1 MLFQLFGLILF
12 SAHVYG
18 SFAAAGAR
26 LVVLEQHLCTP
37 LYYLLSYFRCECPD
51 GRFGVTC
58 DESASACTT
67 GRHKCEED
75 SKCSVMKDGNYE
87 CLCPLGK
94 TGKFCETTVF
104 ISDPL
109 FTGGNSFMSLT
120 LDSAIR
126 FNTEINLEIRPDSM
140 DGLIVHFGQSRD
152 ARHQDYFTIMLKN
165 STLVSIFILLN

>member
-1 MLFQLFGLILF
+1 
-12 SAHVYG
+12 
-18 SFAAAGAR
+18 
-26 LVVLEQHLCTP
+26 
-37 LYYLLSYFRCECPD
+37 
-51 GRFGVTC
+51 
-58 DESASACTT
+58 
-67 GRHKCEED
+67 
-75 SKCSVMKDGNYE
+75 MKDGNYE

-94 TGKFCETTVF
+94 TGKFCETSVF

-165 STLVSIFILLN
+165 STLVSIFILPMYLSSPYTMAIQIVEFSRGDTKLERFLPKIQYTQRKSLNFENWCNGEVSKSVKI

>member
-1 MLFQLFGLILF
+1 
-12 SAHVYG
+12 
-18 SFAAAGAR
+18 
-26 LVVLEQHLCTP
+26 
-37 LYYLLSYFRCECPD
+37 
-51 GRFGVTC
+51 
-58 DESASACTT
+58 
-67 GRHKCEED
+67 
-75 SKCSVMKDGNYE
+75 MKDGNYE

-165 STLVSIFILLN
+165 STLVSIFSAAYRRLLSFVSYTMAIWVVEFSWRDTKFERFLPKNQYTQR

>member
-1 MLFQLFGLILF
+1 
-12 SAHVYG
+12 
-18 SFAAAGAR
+18 
-26 LVVLEQHLCTP
+26 
-37 LYYLLSYFRCECPD
+37 
-51 GRFGVTC
+51 
-58 DESASACTT
+58 
-67 GRHKCEED
+67 
-75 SKCSVMKDGNYE
+75 MKDGNYE

-165 STLVSIFILLN
+165 STLVSIFSAAYSRLLSFVSYTMAIWVVKFSKRDTKLESFLPKNQYTQRKLLNFEFCVLDY

>member
-1 MLFQLFGLILF
+1 M
-12 SAHVYG
+12 
-18 SFAAAGAR
+18 
-26 LVVLEQHLCTP
+26 
-37 LYYLLSYFRCECPD
+37 YYLLSYFRCECPD

-67 GRHKCEED
+67 GRHQCKED

-165 STLVSIFILLN
+165 STLVSILYCLLCSVSYTMAIWVVKFSRGIQNWNDFCRKINMPKRNY

>member
-1 MLFQLFGLILF
+1 
-12 SAHVYG
+12 
-18 SFAAAGAR
+18 
-26 LVVLEQHLCTP
+26 
-37 LYYLLSYFRCECPD
+37 
-51 GRFGVTC
+51 
-58 DESASACTT
+58 
-67 GRHKCEED
+67 
-75 SKCSVMKDGNYE
+75 MKDGNYE

-165 STLVSIFILLN
+165 STLVSIFILLTLLCELHYTANIYRMVIGNFIGNPLSA

>member
-1 MLFQLFGLILF
+1 
-12 SAHVYG
+12 
-18 SFAAAGAR
+18 
-26 LVVLEQHLCTP
+26 
-37 LYYLLSYFRCECPD
+37 
-51 GRFGVTC
+51 
-58 DESASACTT
+58 
-67 GRHKCEED
+67 
-75 SKCSVMKDGNYE
+75 MKDGNYE

-165 STLVSIFILLN
+165 STLVSISVRLRSYFSNTIFKFFIILTEFDKNFSK